1 MVLEGIQPPL
11 PNQDEDIDTDED
23 LLIRNIKDSKEDLKK
38 SIQDF
43 LTARSKQSKKKQVFN
58 FENAAILK
66 GKCGDL

>member
-43 LTARSKQSKKKQVFN
+43 LAARSKQSKKKQVFN